1 MSRRILA
8 VLLAVL
14 VAAIVLFATRDSSSE
29 ISVTQTLRTVDL
41 VASVNAINV
50 DSGWSQENGVTRGG
64 AMRLSLDDLRVLT
77 VQEGTLAAEYGST
90 SACTDFVKPNACVLL
105 ADMLGDAVVWFALV
119 PSDVLAGREFLTLP
133 GLVDMQANGD
143 EGVLRNGWVRF
154 NYNDAHFKID
164 IHVQPVWINIIS
176 RFHIEML
183 HPEELVRDMSGAIF
197 YIITIDTKW
206 FKKPFMLSNSDAAVS
221 TVRLVWYLV
230 TYLCACSSQPQ
241 SLQ

>member
-14 VAAIVLFATRDSSSE
+14 VAAIVLFAMRDSSSE

-41 VASVNAINV
+41 VASVNSINV
-50 DSGWSQENGVTRGG
+50 DSGWSQENGVTSGG
-64 AMRLSLDDLRVLT
+64 AMRMSLDDLRVLT
-77 VQEGTLAAEYGST
+77 VQEGTLAADYGSS

-143 EGVLRNGWVRF
+143 EGILRNGWVVKLATPVKRECGDVVTSSLRDFITRF
-154 NYNDAHFKID
+154 PD
-164 IHVQPVWINIIS
+164 Q
-176 RFHIEML
+176 
-183 HPEELVRDMSGAIF
+183 
-197 YIITIDTKW
+197 
-206 FKKPFMLSNSDAAVS
+206 LSKTVLNLTTDNVVS
-221 TVRLVWYLV
+221 VK
-230 TYLCACSSQPQ
+230 CK
-241 SLQ
+241 

>member
-1 MSRRILA
+1 LSRRILA

-41 VASVNAINV
+41 VASVNSINV
-50 DSGWSQENGVTRGG
+50 DSGWSQESGVTRGG

-119 PSDVLAGREFLTLP
+119 PSDVLAGREFITLP

-143 EGVLRNGWVRF
+143 EGVLRNGWVVKLATPVKRECGEATTSSLRDFITRF
-154 NYNDAHFKID
+154 PD
-164 IHVQPVWINIIS
+164 Q
-176 RFHIEML
+176 
-183 HPEELVRDMSGAIF
+183 
-197 YIITIDTKW
+197 
-206 FKKPFMLSNSDAAVS
+206 LSKSIVNLTTDNVVS
-221 TVRLVWYLV
+221 VK
-230 TYLCACSSQPQ
+230 CK
-241 SLQ
+241 